1 MKTARK
7 ENHRPIFFIKLST
20 KNEMLENLI
29 QQYIKHYD
37 QMRSISRMKDW
48 LCIKR
53 SSTSVIHHIKK
64 TQEKNYMIM
73 SIGAIKA
80 FDNIQQPL

>member
-1 MKTARK
+1 
-7 ENHRPIFFIKLST
+7 
-20 KNEMLENLI
+20 MLANSI

-37 QMRSISRMKDW
+37 QMRSIPIMKDW

-64 TQEKNYMIM
+64 TQEKNYMII
-73 SIGAIKA
+73 SIDAKKA
-80 FDNIQQPL
+80 FDNIQQRL

>member
-1 MKTARK
+1 
-7 ENHRPIFFIKLST
+7 
-20 KNEMLENLI
+20 MLANLI

-37 QMRSISRMKDW
+37 QMRPISRMKDW

-53 SSTSVIHHIKK
+53 SSTSVIHHMKK
-64 TQEKNYMIM
+64 TQEKNHMIM
-73 SIGAIKA
+73 STGAIKA

>member
-1 MKTARK
+1 
-7 ENHRPIFFIKLST
+7 
-20 KNEMLENLI
+20 MLANLI

-53 SSTSVIHHIKK
+53 SSTSVIHHMKK
-64 TQEKNYMIM
+64 TQQKNHKI
-73 SIGAIKA
+73 IWIDAVKA
-80 FDNIQQPL
+80 FDNISEPLS